1 MDDPMS
7 QKRDMGHMACNLY
20 RFARRYTSI
29 MEARPSSA
37 ATLPCALFLLC
48 LLSCFSAIAQAQG
61 TAKSIP
67 PKAADEPS
75 ELAILSQQI
84 QDLTTSV
91 PPELAAYALLRLV
104 EANAISQ
111 PEQRRRLIEQAY
123 MLAGLSPYP
132 VRMTTSGGASDTR
145 AGYLSQALT
154 QGLDTLSLR
163 TRAITAMLKI
173 DPERG
178 RDLFQQL
185 RPLSLAN
192 RSCGDSM
199 IYDPSAYYR
208 SAGDVYKKG
217 FSQEDQAKGLPED
230 FLESV
235 FRDVNQ
241 ASEVGPAADLLRT
254 LQFDPEMLARA
265 EGAFARSLSGI
276 RGDYRSYTATQG
288 SLTRNVTR
296 LAQAQGR
303 ASHAMLEATRAYVI
317 ANESGAICGDS
328 TGTTSSTSSPNIDS
342 FVTLN
347 QVLARYS
354 IAPIG
359 TADVKP
365 GSIIAINTNSTQAYW
380 QSPTAQQLLASVRAL
395 RSGDRSSS
403 QWQESA
409 SSTFTSLR
417 EWIDASSEPS
427 EEDFY
432 IEKAVLYAQMLSA
445 VTPDSL
451 FYEEALNEYIAFLS
465 EEPPSD
471 DVRIYWL
478 WNIQNL
484 VQRLRMNRSTADS
497 ARLKMESAIEDA
509 PSPSIALYGY
519 LLALERVQRAAFGRG
534 YTSR

>member
-1 MDDPMS
+1 
-7 QKRDMGHMACNLY
+7 
-20 RFARRYTSI
+20 
-29 MEARPSSA
+29 
-37 ATLPCALFLLC
+37 
-48 LLSCFSAIAQAQG
+48 
-61 TAKSIP
+61 
-67 PKAADEPS
+67 
-75 ELAILSQQI
+75 
-84 QDLTTSV
+84 
-91 PPELAAYALLRLV
+91 
-104 EANAISQ
+104 
-111 PEQRRRLIEQAY
+111 
-123 MLAGLSPYP
+123 
-132 VRMTTSGGASDTR
+132 
-145 AGYLSQALT
+145 
-154 QGLDTLSLR
+154 
-163 TRAITAMLKI
+163 
-173 DPERG
+173 
-178 RDLFQQL
+178 
-185 RPLSLAN
+185 
-192 RSCGDSM
+192 
-199 IYDPSAYYR
+199 
-208 SAGDVYKKG
+208 
-217 FSQEDQAKGLPED
+217 
-230 FLESV
+230 
-235 FRDVNQ
+235 
-241 ASEVGPAADLLRT
+241 
-254 LQFDPEMLARA
+254 
-265 EGAFARSLSGI
+265 
-276 RGDYRSYTATQG
+276 
-288 SLTRNVTR
+288 
-296 LAQAQGR
+296 
-303 ASHAMLEATRAYVI
+303 MLEATRAYVI